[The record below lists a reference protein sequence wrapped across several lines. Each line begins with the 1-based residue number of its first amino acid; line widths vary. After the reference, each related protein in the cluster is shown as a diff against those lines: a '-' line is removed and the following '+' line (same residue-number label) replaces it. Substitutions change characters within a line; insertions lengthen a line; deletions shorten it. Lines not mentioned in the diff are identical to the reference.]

1 VDAFI
6 KSVRENGIDA
16 GRNVPRGLQHGNTPN
31 MFAELGTA
39 WWNVMN
45 DANQA
50 THLLGKLIQHIGP
63 RRLVLGTDCIWYGNP
78 QSQYVMLRALQ
89 FNDAAKEL
97 YNLPYGL
104 EGDRFDPTKNALD
117 GNSYPASGH
126 PVVSGWPTDGAPHP
140 ERTIRNGIFG
150 RNAADAYG
158 VDPNAIRQAMN
169 CDDVQKMRDAY
180 LINASTPKEQSA
192 YKTNRV
198 LGPRNRRE
206 FWSYVREHHPWSVT
220 PK

>member
-1 VDAFI
+1 
-6 KSVRENGIDA
+6 
-16 GRNVPRGLQHGNTPN
+16 

-126 PVVSGWPTDGAPHP
+126 PVVSGLAHGRRAAPGA
-140 ERTIRNGIFG
+140 
-150 RNAADAYG
+150 
-158 VDPNAIRQAMN
+158 
-169 CDDVQKMRDAY
+169 
-180 LINASTPKEQSA
+180 
-192 YKTNRV
+192 
-198 LGPRNRRE
+198 
-206 FWSYVREHHPWSVT
+206 HHPQRHLRAQCGRRLRGR
-220 PK
+220 PQRHPAGHEL